1 MKTLWTTLRSCTW
14 MVQGR
19 KHKMKTREWTVR
31 TLDTGIARLEDVNF
45 TWGSLFVRGEFYDFL
60 KTFGLL
66 KIDTHIRVEHKSY
79 CVKDD
84 KLYNYLEITN
94 LDTGIKYYGS
104 ICIED
109 LTESDSNLDF
119 YYGMNADYLTQQ
131 VRLENE

>member
-1 MKTLWTTLRSCTW
+1 

-19 KHKMKTREWTVR
+19 KAKMKTREWTVR
-31 TLDTGIARLEDVNF
+31 ALDIGIARLEGG
-45 TWGSLFVRGEFYDFL
+45 WGSLFVRGEFYDLL

-66 KIDTHIRVEHKSY
+66 NIDTRIRVEHKSY

-84 KLYNYLEITN
+84 KLYNYIEITN

-109 LTESDSNLDF
+109 LTEGDSNIDF

>member
-1 MKTLWTTLRSCTW
+1 

-31 TLDTGIARLEDVNF
+31 ALDTGIARLEGV
-45 TWGSLFVRGEFYDFL
+45 WGSLFVRGEFYDLL

-66 KIDTHIRVEHKSY
+66 NIDTCIRVEHKSY

-84 KLYNYLEITN
+84 KLYNYIEITN